1 MSKRKSCVS
10 FLSFLVLAL
19 LLSGCGQQKAAMTK
33 TIRAQP
39 MPFTVVSTKDTI
51 TDVSSAA
58 TFTWA
63 RGMREIHSDPH
74 QHKAPDKD
82 ALENAIINSLRKKG
96 YEYTW
101 RASLGDLQVGYTVVL
116 NDALS
121 DQEINDRYGIQPS
134 LSLPAP
140 DAGRYE
146 KGTLVIDIIDAKTGR
161 TAWRSA
167 LQGYA
172 DLKISR
178 EERQDRLND
187 MVMFML
193 ARFPPRGG
201 VAY

>member
-1 MSKRKSCVS
+1 MI
-10 FLSFLVLAL
+10 LAL
-19 LLSGCGQQKAAMTK
+19 LLSGCGQQNAAMTK

-39 MPFTVVSTKDTI
+39 MPFTIVSTKDTI

-74 QHKAPDKD
+74 QDKAPDKE
-82 ALENAIINSLRKKG
+82 ALENAIINTLRQKG

-101 RASLGDLQVGYTVVL
+101 RASLGDLHVGYTVVM

-140 DAGRYE
+140 DAARYE

-172 DLKISR
+172 DLKMSR

-193 ARFPPRGG
+193 ARFPARGG
-201 VAY
+201 VSN

>member
-1 MSKRKSCVS
+1 MSKCRPCVA
-10 FLSFLVLAL
+10 FRHFLVLAL

-33 TIRAQP
+33 TIRHQSL
-39 MPFTVVSTKDTI
+39 PFTVVSMKDTMA
-51 TDVSSAA
+51 DVSSAA

-74 QHKAPDKD
+74 QNKAPDKD

-101 RASLGDLQVGYTVVL
+101 RASLGDLRVGYTVVM

-172 DLKISR
+172 DLKISG

-193 ARFPPRGG
+193 ARFPARGG
-201 VAY
+201 VSY

>member
-1 MSKRKSCVS
+1 
-10 FLSFLVLAL
+10 
-19 LLSGCGQQKAAMTK
+19 
-33 TIRAQP
+33 
-39 MPFTVVSTKDTI
+39 VV
-51 TDVSSAA
+51 
-58 TFTWA
+58 
-63 RGMREIHSDPH
+63 
-74 QHKAPDKD
+74 Q
-82 ALENAIINSLRKKG
+82 
-96 YEYTW
+96 
-101 RASLGDLQVGYTVVL
+101 

-178 EERQDRLND
+178 EERQDRLDD
-187 MVMFML
+187 MIMFML
-193 ARFPPRGG
+193 ARFPARGG